1 VATGIIVTLEFVNW
15 YEALTEAEQEG
26 IRPIVAMLEAVGAM
40 LGYPQSSAVKG
51 SRYPGMRELRIQHA
65 GRPYRILYAF
75 DPIRQAVLLMGGDKT
90 GDGRWY
96 EKAIRVADKLFTEYL
111 HDLERGKKDR

>member
-1 VATGIIVTLEFVNW
+1 VATGIIVTFEFESW
-15 YEALTEAEQEG
+15 YRELTEAEQES
-26 IRPIVAMLEAVGAM
+26 IRPVISMLEAAGPA
-40 LGYPQSSAVKG
+40 LGFPQSSRVNG

-90 GDGRWY
+90 GDARCY
-96 EKAIRVADKLFTEYL
+96 EKAIRLADKLFAEYL
-111 HDLERGKKDR
+111 RGE

>member
-1 VATGIIVTLEFVNW
+1 MATGIIVTFEFANW
-15 YEALTEAEQEG
+15 YGALTEAEQES
-26 IRPIVAMLEAVGAM
+26 IRPVVAMLEAAGAT

-51 SRYPGMRELRIQHA
+51 SRFPGMRELRIQHA

-90 GDGRWY
+90 GDDRWY
-96 EKAIRVADKLFTEYL
+96 EKAIRLADKLFTQYL
-111 HDLERGKKDR
+111 RGE